1 MQQLKTDVNDFYNKI
16 KKYLAIVEKTLRD
29 MIPKAIKLYIID
41 QLKEYIRDEMPPA
54 LYDSS
59 QVNLV
64 STEADD
70 SMTPTPSNTYLIS

>member
-1 MQQLKTDVNDFYNKI
+1 
-16 KKYLAIVEKTLRD
+16 

-64 STEADD
+64 STEAND
-70 SMTPTPSNTYLIS
+70 SMTPVPGNTYLIS